1 MKINDFF
8 KNNKIA
14 VIAGSAVLA
23 VAIISGTV
31 FGIVNHKNK
40 ADSGTFSPKGSL
52 SSSDSDKDSSATGDS
67 SKENTSGEAATGSEA
82 TGSEATNSDNSSAEN
97 SSNSTIEVIS
107 TPNKNNSSSAS
118 STSSKKPATSTNTP
132 SSSVSSTQ
140 PAASTPNTPATPT
153 TPTTSSTPS
162 TGGDTGGSTGGNTKI
177 DASTSPYGICDRCG
191 KPNGILGHI
200 LTCPSCKKEYCD
212 PEAKHTCPYCG
223 TDYYS
228 ICPRCG
234 RPYGDGYNGTCHVTT
249 EAPPGFP
256 GPGTAKC
263 NHYD

>member
-31 FGIVNHKNK
+31 FGVVNHKNK

-97 SSNSTIEVIS
+97 SSNSTIEVIP
-107 TPNKNNSSSAS
+107 TPSKNNSSAAS

-132 SSSVSSTQ
+132 SSSVASTQ
-140 PAASTPNTPATPT
+140 PAASTPSTPATPT
-153 TPTTSSTPS
+153 APSTPS
-162 TGGDTGGSTGGNTKI
+162 TDKWTCPDPSAHPET
-177 DASTSPYGICDRCG
+177 DASQCVNEYMHKQHVNVHQRKLQEEA
-191 KPNGILGHI
+191 KPN
-200 LTCPSCKKEYCD
+200 KRN
-212 PEAKHTCPYCG
+212 PEDIG
-223 TDYYS
+223 TKCY
-228 ICPRCG
+228 ICG
-234 RPYGDGYNGTCHVTT
+234 RVYGDGHNGTCHTHFDSEKGGYVC
-249 EAPPGFP
+249 E
-256 GPGTAKC
+256 
-263 NHYD
+263 YDY